1 MLMPLPDP
9 EIIKNGPSA
18 SPDAETSGT
27 CIYAAFSAFLANWL
41 SLRDVCPLIGSQEL
55 VVAQLV
61 VVDGPRARCVWS
73 TQRACTVGPAL
84 QRLEVLGCTD
94 LDQYFS
100 PCAAAEWSS

>member
-1 MLMPLPDP
+1 MDP
-9 EIIKNGPSA
+9 RPHPTLRRQVPASTPPSA
-18 SPDAETSGT
+18 P
-27 CIYAAFSAFLANWL
+27 FLANWL
-41 SLRDVCPLIGSQEL
+41 SLRDGCPLIGSQEL
-55 VVAQLV
+55 VVAELV

-100 PCAAAEWSS
+100 PCAAA